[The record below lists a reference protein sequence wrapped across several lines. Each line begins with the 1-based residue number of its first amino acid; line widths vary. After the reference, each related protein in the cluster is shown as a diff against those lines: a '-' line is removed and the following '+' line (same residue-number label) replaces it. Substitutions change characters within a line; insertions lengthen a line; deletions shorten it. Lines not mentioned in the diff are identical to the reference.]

1 MKKIG
6 LTGGIGSGKTT
17 VAKIFEILHVPI
29 YNSDNRAKALMDENA
44 ELIDSIQRLFGT
56 DIYQNG
62 KLDRFKLGELVFKNA
77 ALLNQLNAIVHPAVG
92 KDFNSWCA
100 AQNTK
105 YIIKE
110 AAIIFE
116 TGIEKSLDG
125 VIVVT
130 APEALRIE
138 RVMQR
143 SNTTEALVKERMKN
157 QFPSEVIENRAN
169 WIIKNDES
177 ELVIQQ
183 VLKIHSEILMLSN
196 T

>member
-1 MKKIG
+1 
-6 LTGGIGSGKTT
+6 
-17 VAKIFEILHVPI
+17 
-29 YNSDNRAKALMDENA
+29 MDENA
-44 ELIDSIQRLFGT
+44 ELIGSIQRLFGT

-105 YIIKE
+105 YVIKE

-183 VLKIHSEILMLSN
+183 VLKIHSEILVLSN